1 MNTTGNKMSK
11 VIAVDLGGTNLRVS
25 LVNNNKIIKFIKNRT
40 PKTEK
45 ELMGLMFKTIDHL
58 MDKDVKG
65 IGVAS
70 AGPLKDGIIKN
81 PPNLP
86 FKNYNLKA
94 ALEKRFKKRVE
105 VCNDAHSVAS
115 AESHFGVRKKN
126 FIVLT
131 LGTGVG
137 GGIIINRKLYEGQ
150 GFGGE
155 MGHIILDDGK
165 DFESLVGWKS
175 IKELTKK
182 AFGKELLISDLVK
195 MKDKKAKEILH
206 ELTIY
211 LGQGIGSLI
220 NVFDP
225 EVVVLA
231 GGVKEAGSVFLN
243 MVREQAKKYSV
254 LPKKTPIQW
263 TKLAHPGTLGA
274 SILIK

>member
-1 MNTTGNKMSK
+1 MTK

-25 LVNNNKIIKFIKNRT
+25 LVENNKILKYMKDKT
-40 PKTEK
+40 PKIEK
-45 ELMGLMFKTIDHL
+45 DLVNLLFRNIEILMKKDID
-58 MDKDVKG
+58 G

-86 FKNYNLKA
+86 LKNYNIKA
-94 ALEKRFKKRVE
+94 DLEKKFKKKVE
-105 VCNDAHSVAS
+105 ICNDAHCVAL
-115 AESHFGVRKKN
+115 AEFHFGVRKKN

-137 GGIIINRKLYEGQ
+137 GGIIIDSKLYEGQ

-155 MGHIILDDGK
+155 VGHIVLDNGK

-175 IKELTKK
+175 TKELTRK
-182 AFGKELLISDLVK
+182 AFGKELLINDLIK
-195 MKDKKAKEILH
+195 MNNKKSKEILNK
-206 ELTIY
+206 LTIHI
-211 LGQGIGSLI
+211 GQGIGSLI

-243 MVREQAKKYSV
+243 MIKKQAKKYSV
-254 LPKKTPIQW
+254 LPRTTPIQW
-263 TKLAHPGTLGA
+263 SKLNHPGTLGA
-274 SILIK
+274 NLLIK

>member
-1 MNTTGNKMSK
+1 MTK

-25 LVNNNKIIKFIKNRT
+25 LVNNNKIIRYIKNRT
-40 PKTEK
+40 PKNEK
-45 ELMGLMFKTIDHL
+45 ELISLLFNTIESL
-58 MDKDVKG
+58 IDKDVKG

-70 AGPLKDGIIKN
+70 AGPLKDGVIKN

-86 FKNYNLKA
+86 LKNYNLKA
-94 ALEKRFKKRVE
+94 ALKKKFKKRVE
-105 VCNDAHSVAS
+105 ICNDAHSVAS

-137 GGIIINRKLYEGQ
+137 GGIIIDGKLYEGQ

-175 IKELTKK
+175 TKELTKK
-182 AFGKELLISDLVK
+182 AFGKELLINDLIK
-195 MKDKKAKEILH
+195 MKNKKSKDILH
-206 ELTIY
+206 ELTVH

-225 EVVVLA
+225 EIVVLA

-243 MVREQAKKYSV
+243 MIKKQARKYSV

-263 TKLAHPGTLGA
+263 TKLDHPGTLGA
-274 SILIK
+274 SLLIK

>member
-1 MNTTGNKMSK
+1 MTK

-25 LVNNNKIIKFIKNRT
+25 LVENNKVLKYIKNKT
-40 PKTEK
+40 PKNERDLIDLLFK
-45 ELMGLMFKTIDHL
+45 NIELLMN
-58 MDKDVKG
+58 KDING

-86 FKNYNLKA
+86 LKNYNIKA
-94 ALEKRFKKRVE
+94 ALEKRFKKKVE
-105 VCNDAHSVAS
+105 VCNDAHSVAL
-115 AESHFGVRKKN
+115 AESHLGVRKKN

-137 GGIIINRKLYEGQ
+137 GGIIINGKLYEGQ

-155 MGHIILDDGK
+155 MVHIILDNGR
-165 DFESLVGWKS
+165 DFESLVGWKNT
-175 IKELTKK
+175 KKLTKE
-182 AFGKELLISDLVK
+182 AFGKELLIGDLLK
-195 MKDKKAKEILH
+195 MDNKKSREILE
-206 ELTIY
+206 ELTTH

-231 GGVKEAGSVFLN
+231 GGVRETGSVFLN
-243 MVREQAKKYSV
+243 MIRKQAEKYSV
-254 LPKKTPIQW
+254 LPRATPIQW
-263 TKLAHPGTLGA
+263 SKLNHPGTLGA
-274 SILIK
+274 SLLIK

>member
-1 MNTTGNKMSK
+1 MTK

-25 LVNNNKIIKFIKNRT
+25 LVSNNKIIKYIKNRT
-40 PKTEK
+40 PKHRI
-45 ELMGLMFKTIDHL
+45 ELIGLLFKNIEHL
-58 MDKDVKG
+58 MDKDITG

-86 FKNYNLKA
+86 LKNYNLKA

-105 VCNDAHSVAS
+105 ICNDAHSVAL
-115 AESHFGVRKKN
+115 AELHFGVRKKN

-137 GGIIINRKLYEGQ
+137 GGIIINGKLYEGQ

-155 MGHIILDDGK
+155 MGHIILDNGK

-175 IKELTKK
+175 TKELTKK
-182 AFGKELLISDLVK
+182 AFGKELLISDLIK
-195 MKDKKAKEILH
+195 MKDKKSKEILNK
-206 ELTIY
+206 LAVY

-225 EVVVLA
+225 EIVVLA
-231 GGVKEAGSVFLN
+231 GGVREAGSVFLN
-243 MVREQAKKYSV
+243 MIKKQARKYSV

-263 TKLAHPGTLGA
+263 TKLDHPGTLGA
-274 SILIK
+274 SLLIK